1 MKKFQ
6 RKLAKDNITF
16 QDFVTIMI
24 EDFINGNYQQKK
36 EGETD

>member
-16 QDFVTIMI
+16 QDFVTGAIK
-24 EDFINGNYQQKK
+24 DYLNGNYQTKK
-36 EGETD
+36 EGE